1 MAPIK
6 FEENIKDK
14 LEKRTIEP
22 SRQAWDSLSDRLSS
36 DSKGTS
42 NKTVWF
48 LGIAAS
54 VVGILFMLN
63 MFFSTSVTNIQEPV
77 IVDTETIEVD
87 VPQKKNNLESKEPIV
102 DIEADYLDDASIS
115 EEKLKI
121 YETRKA
127 SVVPER
133 HQVKNTSIA
142 NVSDNREPEE
152 SVSNS
157 IIELPSTEI
166 ELTQI
171 DRQEPNKKTETD
183 IDALLLKA
191 QEKIAN
197 TNTIT
202 SRSIDPNA
210 LLQDVEEDIDE
221 SFRAK
226 VFETIKT
233 NYKKVKTAVAE
244 RNN

>member
-77 IVDTETIEVD
+77 LVDTETIEVD
-87 VPQKKNNLESKEPIV
+87 VPQKKNYLESKESIV